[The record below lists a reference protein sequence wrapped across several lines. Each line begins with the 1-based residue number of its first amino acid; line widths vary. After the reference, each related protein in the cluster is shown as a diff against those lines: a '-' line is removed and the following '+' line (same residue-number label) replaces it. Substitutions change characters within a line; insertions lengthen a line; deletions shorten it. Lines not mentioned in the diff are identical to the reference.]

1 MAPTLTIKSSSVRRA
16 RRRHKQAPY
25 TAHQR
30 ALRAASRAERQA
42 NIDQAVGEWYSATL
56 VKAGQLAATYNKKPR
71 YFLDLFFQGG
81 ARMVQKHKKV
91 NPWNVWISMQA
102 EIANASMKVI
112 FCHNYILISLQTPPS
127 AKHHI

>member
-1 MAPTLTIKSSSVRRA
+1 MAPTLTIKSSAVRRT

-56 VKAGQLAATYNKKPR
+56 VKARQLAATYNKKPR

-81 ARMVQKHKKV
+81 ARMVQKRKV
-91 NPWNVWISMQA
+91 NPWNAWISMQA
-102 EIANASMKVI
+102 EIANAGTEVI
-112 FCHNYILISLQTPPS
+112 FYVIITYSHYCR
-127 AKHHI
+127 HHHR